1 MNLQYKLSFTSNSL
15 NIEESLRITELY
27 SKHRDW
33 NIVKGIVLAENTPQ
47 RKKESTIVREFREIM
62 YRVTNLTEN
71 QLHLLVNADIDTQKL
86 ILLLAV
92 TKTYQ
97 FIHDFII
104 EVLRNKHS

>member
-1 MNLQYKLSFTSNSL
+1 
-15 NIEESLRITELY
+15 
-27 SKHRDW
+27 
-33 NIVKGIVLAENTPQ
+33 
-47 RKKESTIVREFREIM
+47 M

-92 TKTYQ
+92 AKTYQ
-97 FIHDFII
+97 FIHDFIV